1 MKTMSNVDVFAVT
14 SELNEVLRGARVDK
28 AYQPLKD
35 TVIIRFHVPGE
46 GRVDVVMQA
55 GVRIHRTNYPPQN
68 PKVPPSFPMLLRK
81 HLKGGV
87 VREVRQHGFDRI
99 VEITV
104 EKDQEYTLMVEL
116 FAKGNIILLN
126 QEREIILP
134 LKRKTWSDR
143 RIASRE
149 IYEYPPSRGI
159 NPLDHDPS
167 ELEDILMNS
176 GADLIRTLARNGFG
190 GLYAEEIVLRAGLDK
205 NTPCSNL
212 TPDDIR
218 KIDAAIY
225 ETFKPLRELD
235 LKPHIIGD
243 GEDVLPIEL
252 RVYSGRERRYF
263 ESFNDAADEFFSSI
277 FREEIR
283 RAHEEEWE
291 REVDRFRKR
300 LRIQRETLEKFKKTI
315 EVSTRRGDLLY
326 ANYSLVE
333 EVLATIRRAREKY
346 SWDEIKNIIADAR
359 KRGLPEASNITEI
372 DRMGNITILLDGEP
386 VRIDSKLGV
395 PENAEVYYEKAKKAK
410 RKIKGV
416 MTAIE
421 KTEKEIERIEKKR
434 DDALRNIMVP
444 RRRVKRKL
452 RWFEKFRWFVSSDG
466 FLVIGGRD
474 AGTNEMVVKKHMEP
488 QDIYLH
494 SDIHGAPS
502 VVIKT
507 EGRDVPETTIQEAA
521 VFAASFSSAWTR
533 GFTSLDVYWVHPE
546 QVSKTPRSGEF
557 VARGAFIIRGSRNY
571 LRGVPLKIAI
581 GVVDYEGERI
591 MSGPPS
597 AVKRMTEKFVTV
609 KPGYTKKEALAKAI
623 KSRVDDEN
631 LFPLEDFIRNLPPGK
646 GDIVEDD
653 EIL

>member
-14 SELNEVLRGARVDK
+14 SELNEMLRGARVDK
-28 AYQPLKD
+28 AYQPLRD

-126 QEREIILP
+126 QQREIILP

-372 DRMGNITILLDGEP
+372 DRMGNITIFLDGEP

-488 QDIYLH
+488 RDIYLH

-653 EIL
+653 

>member
-14 SELNEVLRGARVDK
+14 SELNEMLRGARVDK
-28 AYQPLKD
+28 AYQPLRD

-372 DRMGNITILLDGEP
+372 DRMGNITIFLDGEP

-653 EIL
+653 

>member
-346 SWDEIKNIIADAR
+346 SWDEIKNIIDDAR

-488 QDIYLH
+488 RDIYLH

-581 GVVDYEGERI
+581 GVVDYEGERV

-653 EIL
+653 

>member
-28 AYQPLKD
+28 AYQPLRD

-218 KIDAAIY
+218 KIEAAIY

-252 RVYSGRERRYF
+252 RVYSGRERKYF

-315 EVSTRRGDLLY
+315 EVSTRKGDLLY

-359 KRGLPEASNITEI
+359 KRGLPEAGNITEI

-488 QDIYLH
+488 RDIYLH

-653 EIL
+653 

>member
-14 SELNEVLRGARVDK
+14 SELNEMLRGARVDK

-488 QDIYLH
+488 RDIYLH

-581 GVVDYEGERI
+581 GVVDYEGERV

>member
-346 SWDEIKNIIADAR
+346 SWDEIKNIIDDAR

-488 QDIYLH
+488 RDIYLH

-653 EIL
+653 

>member
-14 SELNEVLRGARVDK
+14 SELNEMLRGARVDK

-55 GVRIHRTNYPPQN
+55 GARIHRTNYPPQN

-81 HLKGGV
+81 HLRGGI

-104 EKDQEYTLMVEL
+104 EKDQEYTLIVEL

-126 QEREIILP
+126 QDREIILP

-159 NPLDHDPS
+159 NPLDYEPS
-167 ELEDILMNS
+167 ELEEILMS
-176 GADLIRTLARNGFG
+176 SDADLIRTLARSGFG

-212 TPDDIR
+212 SMEDVERIN
-218 KIDAAIY
+218 AAIG
-225 ETFKPLRELD
+225 ETFKALRGLD
-235 LKPHIIGD
+235 LKPQIIGD

-252 RVYSGRERRYF
+252 MVYQGRKKKYF

-333 EVLATIRRAREKY
+333 DVLATIRKAREKY

-359 KRGLPEASNITEI
+359 KRGLLEARNITEI
-372 DRMGNITILLDGEP
+372 DRMGNLTLLLDGEP

-421 KTEKEIERIEKKR
+421 RTEKEIERIEKKR

-474 AGTNEMVVKKHMEP
+474 AGTNEIVVKKHMEP
-488 QDIYLH
+488 RDIYLH

-502 VVIKT
+502 VVIKSG
-507 EGRDVPETTIQEAA
+507 GRDIPETTIQEAA

-546 QVSKTPRSGEF
+546 QVTKTPKSGEF
-557 VARGAFIIRGSRNY
+557 VARGAFIIRGPRNY

-581 GVVDYEGERI
+581 GVVDYEGERV

-597 AVKRMTEKFVTV
+597 AVKRMAEKFVTL

-646 GDIVEDD
+646 GDIVKEG
-653 EIL
+653 

>member
-14 SELNEVLRGARVDK
+14 SELNEMLRGARVDK

-291 REVDRFRKR
+291 KEVDRFRKR

-581 GVVDYEGERI
+581 GVVDYEGERV

>member
-14 SELNEVLRGARVDK
+14 SELNEMLRGARVDK

-81 HLKGGV
+81 HLRGGV
-87 VREVRQHGFDRI
+87 VREVRQHDFDRI
-99 VEITV
+99 VEIIV

-176 GADLIRTLARNGFG
+176 GADLIRTLASNGFG
-190 GLYAEEIVLRAGLDK
+190 GLYAEEIVLRAGIDK

-218 KIDAAIY
+218 KIEAAIY

-252 RVYSGRERRYF
+252 RVYSGRERKYF

-315 EVSTRRGDLLY
+315 EVSTRKGDLLY

-488 QDIYLH
+488 RDIYLH

-653 EIL
+653 

>member
-488 QDIYLH
+488 RDIYLH

-653 EIL
+653 

>member
-14 SELNEVLRGARVDK
+14 SELNEMLRGARVDK
-28 AYQPLKD
+28 AYQPLRD

-126 QEREIILP
+126 QQREIILP

-372 DRMGNITILLDGEP
+372 DRMGNITIFLDGEP

-488 QDIYLH
+488 RDIYLH

-571 LRGVPLKIAI
+571 LRGVPLNIAI

-653 EIL
+653 

>member
-14 SELNEVLRGARVDK
+14 SELNEMLRGARVDK

-488 QDIYLH
+488 RDIYLH

-653 EIL
+653 

>member
-14 SELNEVLRGARVDK
+14 SELNEMLRGARVDK
-28 AYQPLKD
+28 AYQPLRD

-218 KIDAAIY
+218 KIEAAIY

-252 RVYSGRERRYF
+252 RVYSGRERKYF

-315 EVSTRRGDLLY
+315 EVSTRKGDLLY

-359 KRGLPEASNITEI
+359 KRGLPEAGNITEI

-488 QDIYLH
+488 RDIYLH

-653 EIL
+653 

>member
-14 SELNEVLRGARVDK
+14 SELNEMLRGARVDK

-55 GVRIHRTNYPPQN
+55 GARIHRTNYPPQN

-81 HLKGGV
+81 HLRGGI

-104 EKDQEYTLMVEL
+104 EKDQEYTLIVEL

-126 QEREIILP
+126 QDREIILP

-159 NPLDHDPS
+159 NPLDYEPS
-167 ELEDILMNS
+167 ELEEILMS
-176 GADLIRTLARNGFG
+176 SDADLIRTLARSGFG

-212 TPDDIR
+212 SMEDVERIN
-218 KIDAAIY
+218 AAIG
-225 ETFKPLRELD
+225 ETFKDLRGLD
-235 LKPHIIGD
+235 LKPQIIGD

-252 RVYSGRERRYF
+252 MVYQGRKKKYF

-333 EVLATIRRAREKY
+333 DVLATIRKAREKY

-359 KRGLPEASNITEI
+359 KRGLPEARNITEI
-372 DRMGNITILLDGEP
+372 DRMGNLTLLLDGEP

-410 RKIKGV
+410 RKINGV

-421 KTEKEIERIEKKR
+421 RTEKEIERIERKR

-474 AGTNEMVVKKHMEP
+474 AGTNEIVVKKHMEP
-488 QDIYLH
+488 RDIYLH

-502 VVIKT
+502 VVIKSG
-507 EGRDVPETTIQEAA
+507 GRDIPETTIQEAA

-546 QVSKTPRSGEF
+546 QVTKTPKSGEF
-557 VARGAFIIRGSRNY
+557 VARGAFIIRGPRNY

-581 GVVDYEGERI
+581 GVVDYEGERV

-597 AVKRMTEKFVTV
+597 AVKRMAEKFVTV

-646 GDIVEDD
+646 GDIVEED
-653 EIL
+653 

>member
-14 SELNEVLRGARVDK
+14 SELNEMLRGARVDK

-55 GVRIHRTNYPPQN
+55 GARIHRTNYPPQN

-81 HLKGGV
+81 HLRGGI

-104 EKDQEYTLMVEL
+104 EKDQEYTLIVEL

-126 QEREIILP
+126 QDREIILP

-149 IYEYPPSRGI
+149 VYEYPPSRGI
-159 NPLDHDPS
+159 NPLDYEPS
-167 ELEDILMNS
+167 ELEEILMS
-176 GADLIRTLARNGFG
+176 SDADLIRTLARSGFG

-212 TPDDIR
+212 SMEDIER
-218 KIDAAIY
+218 INAAIG
-225 ETFKPLRELD
+225 ETFKDLRELD
-235 LKPHIIGD
+235 LKPQIIGD
-243 GEDVLPIEL
+243 DEDVLPIEL
-252 RVYSGRERRYF
+252 MVYQGRKKKYF

-315 EVSTRRGDLLY
+315 EISTRRGDLLY
-326 ANYSLVE
+326 ANYSLVDD
-333 EVLATIRRAREKY
+333 VLATIRKAREKY

-359 KRGLPEASNITEI
+359 KRGLPEARNITEI
-372 DRMGNITILLDGEP
+372 DRMGNLTLLLDGEP

-410 RKIKGV
+410 RKINGV

-421 KTEKEIERIEKKR
+421 RTEKEIERIEKKR

-474 AGTNEMVVKKHMEP
+474 AGTNEIVVKKHMEP
-488 QDIYLH
+488 RDIYLH

-502 VVIKT
+502 VIIKS
-507 EGRDVPETTIQEAA
+507 GGKDIPETTIQEAA

-546 QVSKTPRSGEF
+546 QVTKTPKSGEF
-557 VARGAFIIRGSRNY
+557 VARGAFIIRGPRNY

-581 GVVDYEGERI
+581 GVVDYEGERV

-597 AVKRMTEKFVTV
+597 AVRRMAEKFVTV

-646 GDIVEDD
+646 GDIVEED
-653 EIL
+653 

>member
-14 SELNEVLRGARVDK
+14 SELNEMLRGARVDK
-28 AYQPLKD
+28 AYQPLRD

-126 QEREIILP
+126 QQREIILP

-372 DRMGNITILLDGEP
+372 DRMGNITIFLDGEP

-488 QDIYLH
+488 RDIYLH

-631 LFPLEDFIRNLPPGK
+631 LF
-646 GDIVEDD
+646 
-653 EIL
+653 

>member
-14 SELNEVLRGARVDK
+14 SELNEMLRGARVDK
-28 AYQPLKD
+28 AYQPLRD

-81 HLKGGV
+81 HLRGGV
-87 VREVRQHGFDRI
+87 VREVRQHDFDRI
-99 VEITV
+99 VEIIV

-176 GADLIRTLARNGFG
+176 GADLIRTLASNGFG
-190 GLYAEEIVLRAGLDK
+190 GLYAEEIVLRAGIDK

-218 KIDAAIY
+218 KIEAAIY

-252 RVYSGRERRYF
+252 RVYSGRERKYF

-359 KRGLPEASNITEI
+359 KRGLPEAGNITEI
-372 DRMGNITILLDGEP
+372 DRMGNITIFLDGEP

-488 QDIYLH
+488 RDIYLH

-581 GVVDYEGERI
+581 GVVDYEGERV

-653 EIL
+653 

>member
-14 SELNEVLRGARVDK
+14 SELNEMLRGARVDK

-126 QEREIILP
+126 QQREIILP

-488 QDIYLH
+488 RDIYLH

-571 LRGVPLKIAI
+571 LRGVPLNIAI

-653 EIL
+653 

>member
-14 SELNEVLRGARVDK
+14 SELNEMLRGARVDK

-55 GVRIHRTNYPPQN
+55 GARIHRTNYPPQN

-81 HLKGGV
+81 HLRGGI

-104 EKDQEYTLMVEL
+104 EKDQEYTLIVEL

-126 QEREIILP
+126 QDREIILP

-159 NPLDHDPS
+159 NPLDYEPS
-167 ELEDILMNS
+167 ELEEILMS
-176 GADLIRTLARNGFG
+176 SDADLIRTLARSGFG

-212 TPDDIR
+212 SMEDVERIN
-218 KIDAAIY
+218 AAIG
-225 ETFKPLRELD
+225 ETFKALRGLD
-235 LKPHIIGD
+235 LKPQIIGD

-252 RVYSGRERRYF
+252 MVYQGRKKKYF

-333 EVLATIRRAREKY
+333 DVLATIRKAREKY

-359 KRGLPEASNITEI
+359 KRGLLEARNITEI
-372 DRMGNITILLDGEP
+372 DRMGNLTLLLDGEP

-421 KTEKEIERIEKKR
+421 RTEKEIERIEKKR

-474 AGTNEMVVKKHMEP
+474 AGTNEIVVKKHMEP
-488 QDIYLH
+488 RDIYLH

-502 VVIKT
+502 VVIKSG
-507 EGRDVPETTIQEAA
+507 GRDIPETTIQEAA

-546 QVSKTPRSGEF
+546 QVTKTPKSGEF
-557 VARGAFIIRGSRNY
+557 VARGAFIIRGPRNY

-581 GVVDYEGERI
+581 GVVDYEGERV

-597 AVKRMTEKFVTV
+597 AVKRMAEKFVTL

-646 GDIVEDD
+646 GDIVE
-653 EIL
+653 EG

>member
-14 SELNEVLRGARVDK
+14 SELNEILRGARVDK

-55 GVRIHRTNYPPQN
+55 GVRIHRTSYPPQN

-126 QEREIILP
+126 QDREIILP

-149 IYEYPPSRGI
+149 VYEYPPSRGI
-159 NPLDHDPS
+159 NPLDYEPS
-167 ELEDILMNS
+167 ELEEMLMNS

-212 TPDDIR
+212 TAEDIR
-218 KIDAAIY
+218 KIDAAIS

-235 LKPHIIGD
+235 LKPHIIGY

-252 RVYSGRERRYF
+252 MVYHGRERRYF

-333 EVLATIRRAREKY
+333 DVLATIRRAREKY

-359 KRGLPEASNITEI
+359 KRGLPEAGKITGI
-372 DRMGNITILLDGEP
+372 DRMGNLTLLLDGEP

-421 KTEKEIERIEKKR
+421 RTEKEIERIEKKR

-488 QDIYLH
+488 RDIYLH

-502 VVIKT
+502 VVIKS
-507 EGRDVPETTIQEAA
+507 EGRDVPETTIEEAA

-533 GFTSLDVYWVHPE
+533 GFTSLDVYWVRPE
-546 QVSKTPRSGEF
+546 QVSKTPKSGEF
-557 VARGAFIIRGSRNY
+557 VARGAFIIRGPRNY

-581 GVVDYEGERI
+581 GVVDYEGERV

-597 AVKRMTEKFVTV
+597 AVKMMTENFVTV

-646 GDIVEDD
+646 GDIVD
-653 EIL
+653 E

>member
-14 SELNEVLRGARVDK
+14 SELNEMLRGARVDK
-28 AYQPLKD
+28 AYQPLRD

-81 HLKGGV
+81 HLRGGV
-87 VREVRQHGFDRI
+87 VREVRQHDFDRI
-99 VEITV
+99 VEIIV

-176 GADLIRTLARNGFG
+176 GADLIRTLASNGFG
-190 GLYAEEIVLRAGLDK
+190 GLYAEEIVLRAGIDK

-218 KIDAAIY
+218 KIEAAIY

-252 RVYSGRERRYF
+252 RVYSGRERKYF

-488 QDIYLH
+488 RDIYLH

-581 GVVDYEGERI
+581 GVVDYEGERV

-653 EIL
+653 

>member
-14 SELNEVLRGARVDK
+14 SELNEMLRGARVDK

-372 DRMGNITILLDGEP
+372 DRMGNITIFLDGEP

-488 QDIYLH
+488 RDIYLH

-581 GVVDYEGERI
+581 GVVDYEGERV

-653 EIL
+653 

>member
-14 SELNEVLRGARVDK
+14 SELNEILRGARVDK

-55 GVRIHRTNYPPQN
+55 GVRIHRTSYPPQN

-126 QEREIILP
+126 QDREIILP

-149 IYEYPPSRGI
+149 VYEYPPSRGI
-159 NPLDHDPS
+159 NPLDYEPS
-167 ELEDILMNS
+167 DLEEMLMNS

-212 TPDDIR
+212 TAEDIR
-218 KIDAAIY
+218 KIDAAIS

-252 RVYSGRERRYF
+252 MVYSGRERRYF

-346 SWDEIKNIIADAR
+346 SWDEIKNIIDDAR

-488 QDIYLH
+488 RDIYLH

-581 GVVDYEGERI
+581 GVVDYEGERV

-653 EIL
+653 

>member
-126 QEREIILP
+126 QQREIILP

-346 SWDEIKNIIADAR
+346 SWDEIKNIIDDAR

-488 QDIYLH
+488 RDIYLH

-653 EIL
+653 

>member
-1 MKTMSNVDVFAVT
+1 MLYMKTMSNVDVFAVT
-14 SELNEVLRGARVDK
+14 SELNEMLRGARVDK
-28 AYQPLKD
+28 AYQPLRD

-126 QEREIILP
+126 QQREIILP

-372 DRMGNITILLDGEP
+372 DRMGNITIFLDGEP

-488 QDIYLH
+488 RDIYLH

-653 EIL
+653 

>member
-14 SELNEVLRGARVDK
+14 SELNEMLRGARVDK

-55 GVRIHRTNYPPQN
+55 GARIHRTNYPPQN

-81 HLKGGV
+81 HLRGGI

-104 EKDQEYTLMVEL
+104 EKDQEYTLIVEL

-126 QEREIILP
+126 QDREIILP

-159 NPLDHDPS
+159 NPLDYEPS
-167 ELEDILMNS
+167 ELEEILMS
-176 GADLIRTLARNGFG
+176 SDADLIRTLARSGFG

-212 TPDDIR
+212 SMEDVERIN
-218 KIDAAIY
+218 AAIG
-225 ETFKPLRELD
+225 ETFKALRGLD
-235 LKPHIIGD
+235 LKPQIIGD

-252 RVYSGRERRYF
+252 MVYQGRKKKYF

-333 EVLATIRRAREKY
+333 DVLATIRKAREKY

-359 KRGLPEASNITEI
+359 KRGLLEARNITEI
-372 DRMGNITILLDGEP
+372 DRMGNLTLLLDGEP

-421 KTEKEIERIEKKR
+421 RTEKEIERIEKKR

-474 AGTNEMVVKKHMEP
+474 AGTNEIVVKKHMEP
-488 QDIYLH
+488 RDIYLH

-502 VVIKT
+502 VVIKSG
-507 EGRDVPETTIQEAA
+507 GRDIPETTIQEAA

-546 QVSKTPRSGEF
+546 QVTKTPKSGEF
-557 VARGAFIIRGSRNY
+557 VARGAFIIRGPRNY

-581 GVVDYEGERI
+581 GVVDYEGERV
-591 MSGPPS
+591 MSGPLS
-597 AVKRMTEKFVTV
+597 AVKRMAEKFVTL

-646 GDIVEDD
+646 GDIVE
-653 EIL
+653 EG

>member
-14 SELNEVLRGARVDK
+14 SELNEMLRGARVDK

-126 QEREIILP
+126 QQREIILP

-488 QDIYLH
+488 RDIYLH

-653 EIL
+653 

>member
-14 SELNEVLRGARVDK
+14 SELNEMLRGARVDK
-28 AYQPLKD
+28 AYQPLRD

-488 QDIYLH
+488 RDIYLH

-581 GVVDYEGERI
+581 GVVDYEGERV

-653 EIL
+653 

>member
-488 QDIYLH
+488 RDIYLH

-581 GVVDYEGERI
+581 GVVDYEGERV

-653 EIL
+653 

>member
-14 SELNEVLRGARVDK
+14 SELNEMLRGARVDK

-81 HLKGGV
+81 HLRGGI

-104 EKDQEYTLMVEL
+104 EKDQEYTLIVEL

-126 QEREIILP
+126 QDREIILP

-159 NPLDHDPS
+159 NPLDYEPS
-167 ELEDILMNS
+167 ELEEILMS
-176 GADLIRTLARNGFG
+176 SDADLIRTLARSGFG

-212 TPDDIR
+212 SMEDVERIN
-218 KIDAAIY
+218 AAIG
-225 ETFKPLRELD
+225 ETFKDLRGLD
-235 LKPHIIGD
+235 LKPQIIGD

-252 RVYSGRERRYF
+252 MVYQGRKKKYF

-333 EVLATIRRAREKY
+333 DVLATIRKAREKY

-359 KRGLPEASNITEI
+359 KRGLPEARNITEI
-372 DRMGNITILLDGEP
+372 DRMGNLTLLLDGEP

-410 RKIKGV
+410 RKINGV

-421 KTEKEIERIEKKR
+421 RTEKEIERIERKR

-474 AGTNEMVVKKHMEP
+474 AGTNEIVVKKHMEP
-488 QDIYLH
+488 RDIYLH

-502 VVIKT
+502 VVIKSG
-507 EGRDVPETTIQEAA
+507 GRDIPETTIQEAA

-546 QVSKTPRSGEF
+546 QVTKTPKSGEF
-557 VARGAFIIRGSRNY
+557 VARGAFIIRGPRNY

-581 GVVDYEGERI
+581 GVVDYEGERV

-597 AVKRMTEKFVTV
+597 AVKRMAEKFVTV

-646 GDIVEDD
+646 GDIVEED
-653 EIL
+653 

>member
-14 SELNEVLRGARVDK
+14 SELNEMLRGARVDK

-372 DRMGNITILLDGEP
+372 DRMGNITIFLDGEP

-488 QDIYLH
+488 RDIYLH

-653 EIL
+653 